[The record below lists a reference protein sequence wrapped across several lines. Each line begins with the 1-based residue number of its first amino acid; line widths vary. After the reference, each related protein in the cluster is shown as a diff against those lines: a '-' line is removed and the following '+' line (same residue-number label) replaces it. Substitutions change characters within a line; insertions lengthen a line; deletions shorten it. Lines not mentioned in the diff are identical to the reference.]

1 MKRWLAASFVAAAL
15 SLGAGVGV
23 AQEAEPQA
31 AALPS
36 PSPSALQELMEK
48 ELPESSLALGAQLV
62 KLSGNSRMF
71 DELLPNIADAA
82 KNAFIRA
89 NPQMQLGIIGVVDRA
104 AIDLVRR
111 RPELDQL
118 LSRVWANAFTE
129 EEMQELIE
137 FYSSDL
143 GKKFAEQQPKL
154 LGIEMAVADRWARSV
169 GQELTQMVQDELRA
183 TMDAEQRALQGDVA
197 GPAET
202 PPAPAQ

>member
-1 MKRWLAASFVAAAL
+1 
-15 SLGAGVGV
+15 
-23 AQEAEPQA
+23 
-31 AALPS
+31 LPA
-36 PSPSALQELMEK
+36 PSPSALQELMQK
-48 ELPESSLALGAQLV
+48 DLPESSLALGAQLV

-111 RPELDQL
+111 RPELDEL
-118 LSRVWANAFTE
+118 LARVWANGFSE
-129 EEMQELIE
+129 EEMEALIE

-169 GQELTQMVQDELRA
+169 GEELTQMVQDEIRA
-183 TMDAEQRALQGDVA
+183 TMQAEQRALQGDVA
-197 GPAET
+197 GPAEN
-202 PPAPAQ
+202 PAPAPAQ

>member
-1 MKRWLAASFVAAAL
+1 LAASLVAAAL
-15 SLGAGVGV
+15 SLGNGATL
-23 AQEAEPQA
+23 AQEAQPQA
-31 AALPS
+31 ATLPA
-36 PSPSALQELMEK
+36 PSPSALQELMQK
-48 ELPESSLALGAQLV
+48 DLPESSLALGAQLV
-62 KLSGNSRMF
+62 KMSGNSRMF

-111 RPELDQL
+111 RPELDEL
-118 LSRVWANAFTE
+118 LARVWANGFSD

-137 FYSSDL
+137 FYSSEL

-169 GQELTQMVQDELRA
+169 GEELTQMVQDEIRA
-183 TMDAEQRALQGDVA
+183 TMQAEQRALQGNVA
-197 GPAET
+197 GPPENPA
-202 PPAPAQ
+202 PAPAQ